1 MNLALALV
9 VAVLYSVGFYL
20 LMQRSLMRVLLG
32 IVVLGHGSNLLLQ
45 LAGGPPGR
53 PVFLGHADPSAMAD
67 PFPQAMAL
75 TAIVITFAL
84 STFLLALAYR
94 SWTLLGH
101 DEVRD
106 DVEDRRI
113 RRLERRLAESEE
125 DSDDAGS
132 DDGGSDDGDDGNGG
146 NGAESEREA
155 AR

>member
-9 VAVLYSVGFYL
+9 VAVLYAVGFYL

-45 LAGGPPGR
+45 LAGGPPAR
-53 PVFLGHADPSAMAD
+53 PALLGHADPALMAD

-94 SWTLLGH
+94 SWMLLGH

-125 DSDDAGS
+125 DSEESGAP
-132 DDGGSDDGDDGNGG
+132 DDG
-146 NGAESEREA
+146 SEPQREA
-155 AR
+155 AP

>member
-1 MNLALALV
+1 MSVNITMALV

-20 LMQRSLMRVLLG
+20 LMQRSLMRVVIG

-45 LAGGPPGR
+45 LAGGPPARPAILGR
-53 PVFLGHADPSAMAD
+53 PSPAPMSD

-84 STFLLALAYR
+84 TTFLLALAYR
-94 SWTLLGH
+94 SWTLLGD

-125 DSDDAGS
+125 DSGEDA
-132 DDGGSDDGDDGNGG
+132 
-146 NGAESEREA
+146 EPEQVPTR
-155 AR
+155 

>member
-1 MNLALALV
+1 MTINLTLAAV
-9 VAVLYSVGFYL
+9 IAVLYSVGFYL
-20 LMQRSLMRVLLG
+20 LMQRSLMRILLG

-45 LAGGPPGR
+45 TAGGPPGR
-53 PVFLGHADPSAMAD
+53 APMLTTARPEEMTDPL
-67 PFPQAMAL
+67 PQAMAL

-84 STFLLALAYR
+84 TTFLLALAYR

-113 RRLERRLAESEE
+113 QRLEKRMESDEDTDEESE
-125 DSDDAGS
+125 
-132 DDGGSDDGDDGNGG
+132 GDEP
-146 NGAESEREA
+146 AKEA

>member
-45 LAGGPPGR
+45 LVGGSPGR
-53 PVFLGHADPSAMAD
+53 PAILGHAPPEAMSDPL
-67 PFPQAMAL
+67 PQAMAL

-125 DSDDAGS
+125 DSGDDA
-132 DDGGSDDGDDGNGG
+132 DP
-146 NGAESEREA
+146 EPERET